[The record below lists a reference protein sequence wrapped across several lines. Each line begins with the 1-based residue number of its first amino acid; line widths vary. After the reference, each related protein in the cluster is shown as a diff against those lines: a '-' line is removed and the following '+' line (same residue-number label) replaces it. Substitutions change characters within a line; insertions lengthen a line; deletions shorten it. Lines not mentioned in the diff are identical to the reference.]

1 MFNLFSDWLVYS
13 VFNLAPGTQQAE
25 IFHFFFYDLAKIYL
39 LVLAVVLVISFI
51 RSYLPPHR
59 IRKLMIRQRFG
70 VGNILAAL
78 LGAVTPFCSCS
89 SIPLFIGFLEA
100 EVPLGIAFSYII
112 TSPLVN
118 EIAFVIMGGMFGW
131 RIAIIYALSGILL
144 GVLAGIF
151 IGRMKLQKEVLLK
164 FEGNEGV
171 SFKRA
176 DLPTTFKG
184 KLRFSVQKSWEIFRK
199 LWLIIAIG
207 VGIGALIHGLVPAS
221 FFEQYLSNHSILA
234 VPLAVIIGV
243 PIYANASTVVPIA
256 FALSSKGIQLGT
268 ILAFMMA
275 VVGLSLPEAIM
286 LKKVISL
293 KLLGILF
300 GLVAVGIVIIGLLFN
315 LFPIIL

>member
-1 MFNLFSDWLVYS
+1 MFELLSDWLVYS
-13 VFNLAPGTQQAE
+13 VFGLAQSTREAE
-25 IFHFFFYDLAKIYL
+25 IFHFFIYDLLKIYL
-39 LVLAVVLVISFI
+39 LMLIVVLVISFI

-59 IRKLMIRQRFG
+59 IRKLMMRQRFG
-70 VGNILAAL
+70 TGNILAAL

-100 EVPLGIAFSYII
+100 EIPLGIAFSYII

-131 RIAIIYALSGILL
+131 RIAVIYALSGIVL
-144 GVLAGIF
+144 GVLAGLL
-151 IGRMKLQKEVLLK
+151 IGRMKLEKEVLLK
-164 FEGNEGV
+164 FEGEAEG
-171 SFKRA
+171 SLKLA
-176 DLPTTFKG
+176 DLPKTLEG

-207 VGIGALIHGLVPAS
+207 VGIGALIHGLIPAE
-221 FFEQYLSNHSILA
+221 FFQQYLSGHSVLA
-234 VPLAVIIGV
+234 VPLAVIVGV
-243 PIYANASTVVPIA
+243 PIYANASTIVPIA
-256 FALSSKGIQLGT
+256 FALSTKGIQLGT

-293 KLLGILF
+293 KLLAIFF
-300 GLVAVGIVIIGLLFN
+300 GLVAFGITVIGLLFN
-315 LFPIIL
+315 FLT